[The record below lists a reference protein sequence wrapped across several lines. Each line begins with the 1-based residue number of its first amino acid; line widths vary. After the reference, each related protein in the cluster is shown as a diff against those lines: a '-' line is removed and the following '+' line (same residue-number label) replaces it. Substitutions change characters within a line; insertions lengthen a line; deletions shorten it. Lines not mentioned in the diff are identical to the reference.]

1 MTPDVSS
8 AMPVDK
14 PAQTVKLNMDRKI
27 KQVVLGNTLF
37 QTWFD
42 SRYPDELVPKFI
54 ETLYVCRWCFRYT
67 NDKNAHVA
75 HTQLC
80 KHKHTPIG
88 TQVYN
93 YGGYSVWEVD
103 GEWEKLFAQNLS
115 LFAKLFLDHKSVF
128 FDVSSFL
135 YYPLVFTN
143 PLDSSDYHILGYFS
157 KEKVSWDANNLAC
170 ILIFPPYQHRQL
182 GKLLMGISYKLSA
195 WDWEGGIIGGP
206 EKPLSEMGYRSYV
219 RFWEE
224 RIARFLLLEAI
235 GHNPDAA
242 VQPKGKKAHKKP
254 TRENLTI
261 REISQGT
268 GMLVEDVITTL
279 QSMGIAEPEK
289 PTKKRKKGSQMEDN
303 DDPEPAVI
311 SKKNTL
317 EWVKAHKINLGDPV
331 RDEGFVGEWAHG
343 KSGES
348 ASGSAMEE

>member
-1 MTPDVSS
+1 MSG
-8 AMPVDK
+8 DK
-14 PAQTVKLNMDRKI
+14 LVRILEGNMNTVRKI
-27 KQVVLGNTLF
+27 QQVVLGNILF

-42 SRYPDELVPKFI
+42 SRYPDELVAKYI

-67 NDKNAHVA
+67 EDRDAHVA
-75 HTQLC
+75 HAQLC
-80 KHKHTPIG
+80 EHKHTPIG

-93 YGGYSVWEVD
+93 HGGYSVWEVD
-103 GEWEKLFAQNLS
+103 GEQQKLFAQNLS

-143 PLDSSDYHILGYFS
+143 PLDSNDYHILGYFS

-224 RIARFLLLEAI
+224 RIARFLLSETT
-235 GHNPDAA
+235 GHSVAHA
-242 VQPKGKKAHKKP
+242 GGVSSSKGKKPQKKP
-254 TRENLTI
+254 TRETVTI

-279 QSMGIAEPEK
+279 KSMGIVEPEK
-289 PTKKRKKGSQMEDN
+289 PTKRRKKDSHIEDN
-303 DDPEPAVI
+303 ESPEPAVI
-311 SKKNTL
+311 SMKNTL
-317 EWVKAHKINLGDPV
+317 EWVKAHNINIGDPV

-343 KSGES
+343 KARGST
-348 ASGSAMEE
+348 SGSSMEDE